1 MMTIQ
6 SFWGQLVDLLKSRI
20 MVIPL
25 YTFPALINLLIVS
38 HLSPSLIQVT
48 FTVLSVS
55 LISYSI
61 YWYNDYTD
69 VEVDAIEE
77 GGNKTDRSSR
87 PLTAG
92 RITKNKVILLTVC
105 AASLGLLAAYLI
117 NLSVFIVQCTYLIIG
132 FLYSTDPIHLKK
144 RLIGKYLAIT
154 TGGVLSCLAGAFV
167 YQILLPMNIYSIIIN
182 AVIYPIGSSLGDI
195 RDIAGDRKSGART
208 LPTVIGPELTVRFS
222 IAGFVAVIF
231 AGLLG
236 YIGIGLNVAV
246 PVLTTIS
253 MVAWIYT
260 VYPITKN
267 WRNSAYVERIL
278 FKRVMPSI
286 IFIQMIPLISFFV

>member
-1 MMTIQ
+1 M
-6 SFWGQLVDLLKSRI
+6 
-20 MVIPL
+20 
-25 YTFPALINLLIVS
+25 
-38 HLSPSLIQVT
+38 IQVI

-69 VEVDAIEE
+69 IEVDAIEE
-77 GGNKTDRSSR
+77 GRNKTDRSSR

-92 RITKNKVILLTVC
+92 RITKNTILLFIVS
-105 AASLGLLAAYLI
+105 AASLGLLVAFLI
-117 NLSVFIVQCTYLIIG
+117 NLNVFTVQCTYLLIG
-132 FLYSTDPIHLKK
+132 FLYSADPIHLKK
-144 RLIGKYLAIT
+144 RLIGKYLAII

-167 YQILLPMNIYSIIIN
+167 YQTLLPMNIYSAIIN

-195 RDIAGDRKSGART
+195 RDITGDRISGART

-236 YIGIGLNVAV
+236 YFEIGLNIAV

-267 WRNSAYVERIL
+267 WRNSVYVERIV

-286 IFIQMIPLISFFV
+286 LIIQMIPLIGLII

>member
-1 MMTIQ
+1 MTIQ
-6 SFWGQLVDLLKSRI
+6 DFWGQLADLLKSRI

-25 YTFPALINLLIVS
+25 YAFPALINLLIVS
-38 HLSPSLIQVT
+38 HLSPSLIQVI

-69 VEVDAIEE
+69 IEVDAIEE
-77 GGNKTDRSSR
+77 GGNKTDRSDR

-92 RITKNKVILLTVC
+92 RITKNTIILFIVG
-105 AASLGLLAAYLI
+105 AASLGLLVAFLL
-117 NLSVFIVQCTYLIIG
+117 NLNVFTVQCTYLMIG
-132 FLYSTDPIHLKK
+132 FLYSADPIHLKK
-144 RLIGKYLAIT
+144 HLIGKYFAIIS
-154 TGGVLSCLAGAFV
+154 GGVLSSLAGAFV
-167 YQILLPMNIYSIIIN
+167 YKTLLPMNIYSAIIN
-182 AVIYPIGSSLGDI
+182 AVIYPIGSSLGGI

-231 AGLLG
+231 AGLFG
-236 YIGIGLNVAV
+236 YFEIGLNVAV
-246 PVLTTIS
+246 PELTTIS
-253 MVAWIYT
+253 MLAWIYT

-267 WRNSAYVERIL
+267 WRNSVYVEQTV
-278 FKRVMPSI
+278 FKRLIPSI
-286 IFIQMIPLISFFV
+286 LIIQMIPLIDFII

>member
-6 SFWGQLVDLLKSRI
+6 DFWGQLTDLLKSRI

-38 HLSPSLIQVT
+38 HLSPSLIQVL
-48 FTVLSVS
+48 FTVVSVS

-69 VEVDAIEE
+69 IEVDAIEE
-77 GGNKTDRSSR
+77 GRNKTDRSNR

-92 RITKNKVILLTVC
+92 RITKNTILLFIVG
-105 AASLGLLAAYLI
+105 AASLGLLVAFLL
-117 NLSVFIVQCTYLIIG
+117 NLSVFMVQGTYLMIG
-132 FLYSTDPIHLKK
+132 FLYSADPIHLKK
-144 RLIGKYLAIT
+144 RLIGKYLAII
-154 TGGVLSCLAGAFV
+154 TGGVLSCFAGAFV
-167 YQILLPMNIYSIIIN
+167 YQTLSPMNIYSAIIN

-195 RDIAGDRKSGART
+195 RDIASDRKSGART

-222 IAGFVAVIF
+222 IAGFIAVIF

-236 YIGIGLNVAV
+236 YFGIGLNAAV

-267 WRNSAYVERIL
+267 WRNSVYVEQII

-286 IFIQMIPLISFFV
+286 LFVQMIPLIGLII